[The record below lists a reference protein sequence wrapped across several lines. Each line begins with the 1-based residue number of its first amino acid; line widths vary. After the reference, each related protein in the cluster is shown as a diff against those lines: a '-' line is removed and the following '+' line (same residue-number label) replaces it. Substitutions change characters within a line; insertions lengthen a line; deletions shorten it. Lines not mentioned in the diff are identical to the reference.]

1 MCPSSRSQQ
10 VHVFQEW
17 GSSRAGEWKAD
28 SGSSDE
34 DVKSV
39 FLGEEGAEPDGS
51 LYWSLSILTVTYGHE
66 LRVMTKRIRSQILGG
81 LLNRIAEIS
90 LRERVKSLVT
100 REQLG
105 LEPLLLRIN
114 RKQLR
119 CLLGCHAQP
128 GGRPGA
134 DLGHAG
140 GTMSPGWP
148 GNLLGWPQKSW

>member
-1 MCPSSRSQQ
+1 
-10 VHVFQEW
+10 
-17 GSSRAGEWKAD
+17 
-28 SGSSDE
+28 
-34 DVKSV
+34 
-39 FLGEEGAEPDGS
+39 
-51 LYWSLSILTVTYGHE
+51 
-66 LRVMTKRIRSQILGG
+66 MTKRIRSQILGG

-119 CLLGCHAQP
+119 CLLGRHAQ
-128 GGRPGA
+128 PGA

-140 GTMSPGWP
+140 GTMSPG
-148 GNLLGWPQKSW
+148 